1 MKLPC
6 TAAEV
11 LRDHVT
17 LRCESIDRMYLNVF
31 VPSLQRL
38 GGVLGFLQ
46 GHLGHRLASTAMVA
60 DRSKSFL
67 ASIDKFAS
75 THGIDVVTSTAGA
88 EIARTIDFD
97 TT

>member
-31 VPSLQRL
+31 IPSLQRL

-60 DRSKSFL
+60 D
-67 ASIDKFAS
+67 
-75 THGIDVVTSTAGA
+75 
-88 EIARTIDFD
+88 
-97 TT
+97 